1 MPSGKLELKIPWK
14 KLTKDPLVV
23 SIDDVYVVLEPDLDM
38 HYDPEKALKR
48 QRKEKEKKIKDY
60 EEAAKKKKLKE
71 SEWWLG
77 GWEGGREGRRERG
90 KEREQWHLKLF
101 FNWVQAI
108 EGDCIDEC
116 IKLTEACIADSNII
130 NSVTV

>member
-1 MPSGKLELKIPWK
+1 MLAHYLSIVHIIDAIVHPQGKLELKIPWK

-48 QRKEKEKKIKDY
+48 RRKEKEKKIKDY

-71 SEWWLG
+71 SEWQ
-77 GWEGGREGRRERG
+77 EEREIDRER
-90 KEREQWHLKLF
+90 
-101 FNWVQAI
+101 
-108 EGDCIDEC
+108 
-116 IKLTEACIADSNII
+116 
-130 NSVTV
+130 

>member
-1 MPSGKLELKIPWK
+1 MYSPYHVLITDNNNIIILFSGKLELKIPWK

-71 SEWWLG
+71 SEWW
-77 GWEGGREGRRERG
+77 EGGERER
-90 KEREQWHLKLF
+90 E
-101 FNWVQAI
+101 N
-108 EGDCIDEC
+108 EG
-116 IKLTEACIADSNII
+116 II
-130 NSVTV
+130 WNAA

>member
-1 MPSGKLELKIPWK
+1 MHIIDAIVHPQGKLELKIPWK

-48 QRKEKEKKIKDY
+48 RRKEKEKKIKDY

-71 SEWWLG
+71 SEWQ
-77 GWEGGREGRRERG
+77 EEREIGRER
-90 KEREQWHLKLF
+90 
-101 FNWVQAI
+101 
-108 EGDCIDEC
+108 
-116 IKLTEACIADSNII
+116 
-130 NSVTV
+130 